1 MFERPHHQ
9 HIAKVLSALNGALLK
24 EHSCLF
30 AGGTVIALRFGEYR
44 ESVDIDFLLSDLSH
58 YRSLRE
64 LLTGTAGINAILLP
78 GQPPLAQL
86 RDIRADQYG
95 IRTMLSV
102 DGQPIKF
109 EIVLEGRIELDAP
122 TAKDVVC
129 GISTLTV
136 LDMVVSKLL
145 ANSDRWS
152 DDGVFS
158 RDLIDLAMMQPGLP
172 LLRQAIIKA
181 EAAYGHAVR
190 TDLGKAIHLLK
201 QRQDWLERCMQAMA
215 ITLPK
220 ALIWQRVRNLQKSL
234 SASQTDPVIEATG
247 DYLKTV
253 LPGKKDKV

>member
-9 HIAKVLSALNGALLK
+9 QIAQILTALNGALLK
-24 EHSCLF
+24 EHGCLF
-30 AGGTVIALRFGEYR
+30 GGGTVIALRFGEYR
-44 ESVDIDFLLSDLSH
+44 ESVDIDFLVSDLSH

-78 GQPPLAQL
+78 GQPHLAQL

-102 DGQPIKF
+102 VGQPIKF

-122 TAKDVVC
+122 TAKDVIC

-145 ANSDRWS
+145 ANSDRWV

-158 RDLIDLAMMQPGLP
+158 RDLIDLAMMQPGVP
-172 LLRQAIIKA
+172 LFRQAIAKA
-181 EAAYGHAVR
+181 EAAYGHSVC
-190 TDLGKAIHLLK
+190 TDLGKAIHQLQ
-201 QRQDWLERCMQAMA
+201 QRQDWLERCIQAMA
-215 ITLPK
+215 MTLPK
-220 ALIWQRVRNLQKSL
+220 ALVWQRVRNLHKAL
-234 SASQTDPVIEATG
+234 SASQRITAPV
-247 DYLKTV
+247 DWRK
-253 LPGKKDKV
+253 